1 MLRSVLQAIESA
13 HGPVHVAA
21 LSQQLGIDR
30 AALEGM
36 ISYWVQK
43 GRLQDLDAVASC
55 DDRHNHGHCGSGC
68 GGGGCNF
75 VARMPKSYT
84 IHLSES
90 SNSRS

>member
-1 MLRSVLQAIESA
+1 MLRTVLQAIESTN
-13 HGPVHVAA
+13 GPVHVAA

-43 GRLQDLDAVASC
+43 GRLQDLDAAAC
-55 DDRHNHGHCGSGC
+55 DDDHSHNHCGSGC
-68 GGGGCNF
+68 GGTCNF

-84 IHLSES
+84 IHPSEVT
-90 SNSRS
+90 